1 MYCADAYTSRSPC
14 VAAHARIPLA
24 DSCRRGWLLVVVR
37 SPPGNRVDLP
47 DGQLTRRPASGSAGG
62 LELPVM

>member
-24 DSCRRGWLLVVVR
+24 DSC
-37 SPPGNRVDLP
+37 LP
-47 DGQLTRRPASGSAGG
+47 RLASCGCAQPAPVIALTFLMAT
-62 LELPVM
+62 